1 MFYGGRRL
9 KTMGEV
15 LYILR
20 RMQACVRGVILADSN
35 DYYEQETIMN
45 YRNKDNDKKRGQTRC
60 TATYSSM
67 ESDKIS

>member
-1 MFYGGRRL
+1 M
-9 KTMGEV
+9 
-15 LYILR
+15 
-20 RMQACVRGVILADSN
+20 LADSN